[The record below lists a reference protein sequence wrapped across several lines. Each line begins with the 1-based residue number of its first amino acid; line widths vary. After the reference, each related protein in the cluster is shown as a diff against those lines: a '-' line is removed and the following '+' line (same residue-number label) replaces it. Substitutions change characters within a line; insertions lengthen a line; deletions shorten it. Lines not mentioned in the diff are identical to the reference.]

1 MQDLDIKHVNLE
13 HMAYFIDCP
22 HCGAPM
28 PRGNTTCDHCGLS
41 FEESMRRSDLPLSER
56 PPAALY
62 VPTSPPTA
70 LRDDQKFWIGLS
82 FCIACLTLALGRWGA
97 GLVFLTLAVLVTPA
111 ARDKLS
117 LPRGA
122 YRLLLVC
129 LFIGGC
135 LSF

>member
-1 MQDLDIKHVNLE
+1 MQDLGIKHVNLE

-22 HCGAPM
+22 HCAASM

-62 VPTSPPTA
+62 VPNPSQTA

-82 FCIACLTLALGRWGA
+82 FCIAALTLALGRWSSGV
-97 GLVFLTLAVLVTPA
+97 VFLTFGALLTPA
-111 ARDKLS
+111 AKDKLR
-117 LPRGA
+117 LPNGV
-122 YRLLLVC
+122 YRLLLVI
-129 LFIGGC
+129 LFVGGC